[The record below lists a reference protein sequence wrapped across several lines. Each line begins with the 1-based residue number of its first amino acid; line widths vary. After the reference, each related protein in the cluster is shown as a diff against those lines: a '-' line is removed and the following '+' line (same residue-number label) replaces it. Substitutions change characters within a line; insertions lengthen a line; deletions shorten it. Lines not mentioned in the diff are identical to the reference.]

1 MPFASSVFS
10 IPTSGRASAPA
21 VARPVRGRCRRGW
34 RRSAGSARLRA
45 EGLLAGEADLAA
57 LVDLEDFH
65 HHLVALVQH
74 VAHLGDALGR
84 ELRDV
89 HETVGAGEDLDEGT
103 EVHDL
108 LDRPFV
114 DLPDLGLGGEAVDPV
129 DGLLHRRLVG
139 RRDVDRP
146 IVLDVDLDAGLLDD
160 AANHLAARSDHVAN
174 AVDADLQ
181 RHNAR
186 CV

>member
-1 MPFASSVFS
+1 MKCESPHCAAVSSREPCSTQRPIAADATPGISSETMRMPFASSVFS

-108 LDRPFV
+108 LD
-114 DLPDLGLGGEAVDPV
+114 
-129 DGLLHRRLVG
+129 
-139 RRDVDRP
+139 
-146 IVLDVDLDAGLLDD
+146 
-160 AANHLAARSDHVAN
+160 
-174 AVDADLQ
+174 
-181 RHNAR
+181 
-186 CV
+186 